1 MRRFLLLLS
10 AVVVASCRRRGARAQ
25 DRDVRFAITHVGD
38 TTVTFQAGKMTWVV
52 RSPRAIVVDPRRRD
66 ALVARLK
73 VLSIGANGE
82 ATALVTAQA
91 GRITTDHV
99 SSAPSRGARWYK
111 NPLMWMG
118 AAFGLVAGF
127 GLGRSDLTRRRATGR
142 AGFALEAC
150 PARPT
155 CTVSA

>member
-1 MRRFLLLLS
+1 MRLFLVLLT
-10 AVVVASCRRRGARAQ
+10 AVVMVALPRAARAQ

-66 ALVARLK
+66 ALVAQLK

-91 GRITTDHV
+91 GRITTEHIV
-99 SSAPSRGARWYK
+99 IGTEPRSRWYRS
-111 NPLMWMG
+111 PLMWMG
-118 AAFGLVAGF
+118 TAFGLIVGF
-127 GLGRSDLTRRRATGR
+127 GLGKI
-142 AGFALEAC
+142 
-150 PARPT
+150 
-155 CTVSA
+155 

>member
-1 MRRFLLLLS
+1 MRLFLLLLT
-10 AVVVASCRRRGARAQ
+10 AVITVALPRGARAQ

-66 ALVARLK
+66 ALVAQLK

-91 GRITTDHV
+91 GRITTEHV
-99 SSAPSRGARWYK
+99 VIGTEPRSRWYRS
-111 NPLMWMG
+111 PMMWMG
-118 AAFGLVAGF
+118 VAFGLIVGF
-127 GLGRSDLTRRRATGR
+127 GLGKS
-142 AGFALEAC
+142 
-150 PARPT
+150 
-155 CTVSA
+155 

>member
-1 MRRFLLLLS
+1 MRLFLLLLS
-10 AVVVASCRRRGARAQ
+10 AVVMVALPRGVRAQ

-66 ALVARLK
+66 ALVAQLK

-91 GRITTDHV
+91 GRITTEHIV
-99 SSAPSRGARWYK
+99 IGTEPRSRWYK
-111 NPLMWMG
+111 SPLMWMG
-118 AAFGLVAGF
+118 TAFGLIVGF
-127 GLGRSDLTRRRATGR
+127 SLGKI
-142 AGFALEAC
+142 
-150 PARPT
+150 
-155 CTVSA
+155 